1 MRRVVITGLGIVSS
15 LGNNRLEVQKS
26 LYEGR
31 SGITFQPEYA
41 EHGLRS
47 HVAGSI
53 KNLNLEELI
62 DRKLMR
68 FMAKGH
74 AYAWL
79 AMQEAINDAQLPEEM
94 VSNIRTGLIVG
105 SGGTS
110 TESMLEGTNTLA
122 EKGIRRVG
130 PYMVTK
136 TMSSGIAACLATGAK
151 IKGINYGISSACSTS
166 AHCIGAGVE
175 QIQLGKQDIIF
186 AGGGEEEHWTMS
198 YLFDA
203 MGALSSKYND
213 TPEKASR
220 TYDANR
226 DGFVISGGGGI
237 VVLEEYEH
245 AKARGAKIY
254 AEVVGYGATSDGYD
268 MVAPSG
274 EGAERC
280 MKLALQGHNCETIT
294 DVDYINTHGTS
305 TPVGDTKEL
314 GAIRAVF
321 GDNVTHGVYGKVPH
335 IASTKSLSGHALGA
349 AGVNEAIYTLIMMQN
364 NFIAASAN
372 IENMDEA
379 ALGLPIATQRID
391 NIKITTA
398 MSNSFGFGGT
408 NATLTL
414 STKYL

>member
-1 MRRVVITGLGIVSS
+1 MRRVVVTGFGIVSS
-15 LGNNRLEVQKS
+15 LGNNKTEVLAS
-26 LYEGR
+26 LKAGK
-31 SGITFQPEYA
+31 SGITYQPEYA
-41 EHGLRS
+41 QMGLRS

-53 KNLNLEELI
+53 KNLNIEELI

-79 AMQEAINDAQLPEEM
+79 AMQEAIADANLAEEQ
-94 VSNIRTGLIVG
+94 VSNVRTGLIVG
-105 SGGTS
+105 AGGAS
-110 TESMLEGTNTLA
+110 HESILEGIDTLR
-122 EKGIRRVG
+122 EKGVRRVG

-136 TMSSGIAACLATGAK
+136 AMASGVSACLATGAK

-186 AGGGEEEHWTMS
+186 AGGAEEEHWTLSFM
-198 YLFDA
+198 FDA
-203 MGALSSKYND
+203 MGALSSKYNE
-213 TPEKASR
+213 TPDKASR

-274 EGAERC
+274 EGAVRC
-280 MKLALQGHNCETIT
+280 MQLALQGHDGKAIEK
-294 DVDYINTHGTS
+294 VDYINTHGTS

-314 GAIRAVF
+314 EAIRQVF
-321 GDNVTHGVYGKVPH
+321 GANNPVA

-349 AGVNEAIYTLIMMQN
+349 AGVNEAIYTLLMMEN

-372 IENMDEA
+372 IETLDPA
-379 ALGLPIATQRID
+379 AEGL
-391 NIKITTA
+391 NIVRNTIENVKIETA
-398 MSNSFGFGGT
+398 LSNSFGFGGT
-408 NATLTL
+408 NATLTFSRKGL
-414 STKYL
+414 